1 MGHCSPKN
9 PWLIISIESN
19 WGISPV
25 RITPNPYRFQ
35 RMTGGIK
42 SMQVGAGEEVPRV
55 ECHPKNYHRNVGC
68 RKVWISPNICLI
80 IIFPSNIPS
89 QSTWLFEVAYPIR
102 TSWILTGLSNM
113 VRSPRKLLEFVKKN
127 EKNILPS
134 KKENLIVYHINIVIR
149 PWRLDKLVIDHQLD
163 FFMILIWGI
172 LIIPHFIVDDFKQC
186 QRQEGPGSGRFLA
199 LRRIRRCLRDGRE
212 LSHQNG
218 LDFLS
223 HSTANNGIMDVKLI
237 CILIDTSGFNIN

>member
-1 MGHCSPKN
+1 MDFPKYMFDHHF
-9 PWLIISIESN
+9 PQYHPKPIDLTFWGCISNSDLLDPDRFVKHGE
-19 WGISPV
+19 
-25 RITPNPYRFQ
+25 ITPKVAGVCQ
-35 RMTGGIK
+35 KRMRRI
-42 SMQVGAGEEVPRV
+42 S
-55 ECHPKNYHRNVGC
+55 CH
-68 RKVWISPNICLI
+68 
-80 IIFPSNIPS
+80 
-89 QSTWLFEVAYPIR
+89 Q
-102 TSWILTGLSNM
+102 
-113 VRSPRKLLEFVKKN
+113 
-127 EKNILPS
+127 

>member
-1 MGHCSPKN
+1 M
-9 PWLIISIESN
+9 
-19 WGISPV
+19 
-25 RITPNPYRFQ
+25 
-35 RMTGGIK
+35 
-42 SMQVGAGEEVPRV
+42 
-55 ECHPKNYHRNVGC
+55 
-68 RKVWISPNICLI
+68 
-80 IIFPSNIPS
+80 
-89 QSTWLFEVAYPIR
+89 
-102 TSWILTGLSNM
+102 
-113 VRSPRKLLEFVKKN
+113 
-127 EKNILPS
+127 
-134 KKENLIVYHINIVIR
+134 
-149 PWRLDKLVIDHQLD
+149 IDHQLD

-223 HSTANNGIMDVKLI
+223 HSTANSGIMDVKLI